1 MDLYVAFASMFLL
14 SFGIVALG
22 LGIFT
27 TYFGA
32 GKSRAIG
39 VILSLIGVVVLLIFY
54 LMTIDHFG
62 YDWMKDDVYDSFLGV
77 IGMLIGVI
85 LSIALVIGL
94 MMVIKE
100 DEPEIPG
107 IEDWEKE
114 LEQDDSPDVKSEDA
128 KEDKDASVAEGE
140 KNAEGDESLVY
151 STRKLAPEEPEAE
164 SESRDEMSEF
174 LRDKEE
180 KKIVKEDWEKV
191 DEDGKSIPAADDD
204 EETPAPDDDEEPPA
218 PEEYPDDEEPSA
230 PEDEEESLAPEEH
243 SDDEEPPAPEEYP
256 KDYEP
261 SAPEDEEESLA
272 PEEVPPSLEEMPP
285 EERESES
292 TDGSEEPEKKESD

>member
-32 GKSRAIG
+32 GKSRVIG

-62 YDWMKDDVYDSFLGV
+62 YGWMEDDVYDSFLGV
-77 IGMLIGVI
+77 VGMLIGAI
-85 LSIALVIGL
+85 LSIVLVIGL

-128 KEDKDASVAEGE
+128 KEGEDESVAEGE
-140 KNAEGDESLVY
+140 KIGIVPDKKHTECDEPSGD
-151 STRKLAPEEPEAE
+151 STGKPAPEEPGAE
-164 SESRDEMSEF
+164 PESKDEMSEF

-191 DEDGKSIPAADDD
+191 DEDGKAIQA
-204 EETPAPDDDEEPPA
+204 EDDDEEPPA
-218 PEEYPDDEEPSA
+218 PEDDEEPPA
-230 PEDEEESLAPEEH
+230 TEDDEELPTPEDDEELPTPE
-243 SDDEEPPAPEEYP
+243 DDEEEPPAPEE
-256 KDYEP
+256 
-261 SAPEDEEESLA
+261 
-272 PEEVPPSLEEMPP
+272 VPLSSWEMPP
-285 EERESES
+285 EEGGSES
-292 TDGSEEPEKKESD
+292 TDGSEEPERKEGD